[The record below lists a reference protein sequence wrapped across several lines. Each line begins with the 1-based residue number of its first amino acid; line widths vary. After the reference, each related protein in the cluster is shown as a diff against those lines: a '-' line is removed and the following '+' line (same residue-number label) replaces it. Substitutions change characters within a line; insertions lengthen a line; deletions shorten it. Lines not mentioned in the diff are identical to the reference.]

1 MKKEKNKM
9 SARLYRQNMRARE
22 DYEIQFIEERKKEL
36 EDLGQ
41 IIDEAEKDFQE
52 IKNKLYLIKDY
63 YEQQDIN
70 EQNIEVEASIPTNYY
85 YDDYDDNFVTSIC
98 NYETNKPVEENQQE
112 YSNPKLLPFELLF
125 EPIPDVNDLME
136 LQTEKDVSFF
146 KNVVPNT
153 IEYNPD
159 ASFEMSLFKI

>member
-1 MKKEKNKM
+1 MKKEKNKI
-9 SARLYRQNMRARE
+9 SARLYRENRRAKE
-22 DYEIQFIEERKKEL
+22 DYEINFIEERKKEL

-63 YEQQDIN
+63 YEQQQDSN
-70 EQNIEVEASIPTNYY
+70 DEQNIEIQACIPTYY
-85 YDDYDDNFVTSIC
+85 YEDNFSSIQ
-98 NYETNKPVEENQQE
+98 NYDTNMPVQADQQE
-112 YSNPKLLPFELLF
+112 YFDPKVLPFDLLF

-136 LQTEKDVSFF
+136 FQTEKDVSFF
-146 KNVVPNT
+146 KNVPNT

-159 ASFEMSLFKI
+159 ASFGIIN